1 MNYWDN
7 NTYYGFGVSAHGFDG
22 GKRYS
27 NKCNLKEYLKNSIEH
42 ESAVVLS
49 KQEKLEEEIFLGFRK
64 ASGINLEKIKQVYDF
79 NFEKEFK
86 NILEKYKEY
95 FIKTE
100 RGYAFDT
107 KGFLISDLILSE
119 FMFD

>member
-1 MNYWDN
+1 MKISKERIKQL
-7 NTYYGFGVSAHGFDG
+7 YGFD
-22 GKRYS
+22 
-27 NKCNLKEYLKNSIEH
+27 
-42 ESAVVLS
+42 
-49 KQEKLEEEIFLGFRK
+49 
-64 ASGINLEKIKQVYDF
+64 
-79 NFEKEFK
+79 FEKEFK